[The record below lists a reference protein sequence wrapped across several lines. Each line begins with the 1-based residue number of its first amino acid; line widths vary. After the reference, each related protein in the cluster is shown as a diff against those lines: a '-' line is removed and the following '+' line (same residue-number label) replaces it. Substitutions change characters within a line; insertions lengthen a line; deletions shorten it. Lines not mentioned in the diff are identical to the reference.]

1 MIRFPDASIVEFAR
15 GMLSRGDYQGAME
28 SLRRVNTPEARE
40 LIGTASYTYG
50 KQLVGNGQYGAARE
64 YFVNALNHHPHP
76 VARRL
81 AQERNHLLGV
91 IARGAVEPVSS
102 LTDRLASVRVSRAVS
117 LHPET
122 FAPLISFIGC
132 PAAYRSGYDPERSD
146 PLSRLIRMVKRQVV
160 DELAALERE
169 QAVERLGEILADYAY
184 RETPILRDCE
194 FIVPV
199 PSDTER
205 ESERGYSI
213 PLVLAAKVAMT
224 SAIPLESKVIE
235 ASGPLPELR
244 QTPRW
249 ARRSAIIDAYRGTEK
264 AETLDGM
271 NVAIVDDVVTT
282 GATLNEIA
290 LVLKEYG
297 ARNVYA
303 LVLAHTE
310 GSV

>member
-1 MIRFPDASIVEFAR
+1 MIRIPDDNIVELAR
-15 GMLSRGDYQGAME
+15 GMLSRGDYEGAMT
-28 SLRRVNTPEARE
+28 SLRRVNTQQARE

-50 KQLVGNGQYGAARE
+50 KQLVGDGQYGSARE
-64 YFVNALNHHPHP
+64 FFVNALNHHPHP
-76 VARRL
+76 VARSL
-81 AQERNHLLGV
+81 AQERNHLLGM
-91 IARGAVEPVSS
+91 IATGAAEPVSAM
-102 LTDRLASVRVSRAVS
+102 TGRLASVRVSRAMS

-146 PLSRLIRMVKRQVV
+146 PLSRLIRLVKGRAVG
-160 DELAALERE
+160 ESAASERE
-169 QAVERLGEILADYAY
+169 QSVERLGVILADYAY
-184 RETPILRDCE
+184 RETPILRDCD

-213 PLVLAAKVAMT
+213 PLVLAAKVAMS

-235 ASGPLPELR
+235 ASGALPELR
-244 QTPRW
+244 QIPRW

-264 AETLDGM
+264 AETLEGM
-271 NVAIVDDVVTT
+271 NVAIVDDVVTS

-310 GSV
+310 SSV